1 VHLFSTN
8 KTTTTLCASTSQWT
22 AEAPRTTEKF
32 MQIKSVSVEIGGR
45 TMTLETGVMAKQA
58 DGAVVVRQDDSS
70 VLVTAVTGGPAR
82 FDFMPLTCD
91 YQDRNGAYGTIP
103 GNYFKREGRSNE
115 RETLVSRMIDRPIRP
130 QFPKH
135 YRNETQVIATVL
147 SYDETSD
154 TDVLAITGASAALH
168 ISDAPL
174 SRPIAAVRVSQ
185 VDGAFV
191 VNPSR
196 VQMETAS
203 MNLIVAGT
211 TEAVCMVEG
220 GAMEISEAE
229 MMDGMDLAH
238 SEIKKIIGAMNE
250 LRELAG
256 VEKAAV
262 APATQLDADV
272 VAFVTEH
279 GSDSCRVSMGTQGKF
294 ERKAAL
300 KAARNAV
307 IAKLTEGKDEDETA
321 RLTGEAKG
329 AWDKLLGQVMRKQV
343 LSERKRIDGR
353 ATDEIRFVDS
363 KVSISERAHGSALF
377 TRGETQTM
385 VTVALGMEMDSQRI
399 DYAGEQS
406 QFRRWMLT
414 YNFPPFCVGE
424 ARMLRGPKRR
434 EIGHGK
440 LSWRALLA
448 VLPSQEDF
456 PYVVRACSDVLE
468 SNGSSSMASVC
479 GATLALMDAGVPL
492 KAPVA
497 GIAMGLIKQGDD
509 FAVLSDILGDED
521 HLGDM
526 DFKVTGTKDGITAFQ
541 MDTKIDS
548 VSREIMGKALS
559 QAREGR
565 IHILDEMAKAISESR
580 TEMSPYAPRI
590 TTLQIKAD
598 KIRDIIGPGGRTI
611 RGMQETCGVKITVE
625 DDGTV
630 LIASNNQEATDK
642 ALGMIREMTQEA
654 ELGKLYL
661 GVVKRCVDFGAFIEI
676 FPGTEGLVHISHLA
690 TERVER
696 TTDVVSEGDE
706 VLVRVIEIDRRSGKI
721 RLSRKEALEA
731 AM

>member
-1 VHLFSTN
+1 MPTVHL
-8 KTTTTLCASTSQWT
+8 
-22 AEAPRTTEKF
+22 EKS
-32 MQIKSVSVEIGGR
+32 MNTKSVTVEIGGR
-45 TMTLETGVMAKQA
+45 TMTLETGLMAKQS
-58 DGAVVVRQDDSS
+58 DGAVVVRQDESS

-135 YRNETQVIATVL
+135 YRNETQVIATVM

-154 TDVLAITGASAALH
+154 TDVLAITGAAAALH
-168 ISDAPL
+168 ISNAPMQ
-174 SRPIAAVRVSQ
+174 RPIAAVRVSQ
-185 VDGAFV
+185 VDGEFII
-191 VNPSR
+191 NPSR
-196 VQMETAS
+196 VQMEEAA
-203 MNLIVAGT
+203 MNLVVAGT
-211 TEAVCMVEG
+211 SEAVCMVEG
-220 GAMEISEAE
+220 GAKEVSEAE

-238 SEIKKIIGAMNE
+238 AEIKKIIGAIDE
-250 LRELAG
+250 LRGLAG
-256 VEKAAV
+256 VEKAEV
-262 APATQLDADV
+262 APAPELDADV

-279 GSDSCRVSMGTQGKF
+279 GSDTVKVAMGTQGKF
-294 ERKAAL
+294 ERKNAL
-300 KAARNAV
+300 KEARNAV
-307 IAKLTEGKDEDETA
+307 IEKLVDGKDEDEAA
-321 RLTGEAKG
+321 RLTNEAKG
-329 AWDKLLGQVMRKQV
+329 AWDKLLGKVMRKQV
-343 LSERKRIDGR
+343 LGERKRIDGR
-353 ATDEIRFVDS
+353 ATDEIRFIDS
-363 KVSISERAHGSALF
+363 KVSVATRAHGSALF
-377 TRGETQTM
+377 TRGETQTL
-385 VTVALGMEMDSQRI
+385 VTAALGMEMDSQRI

-440 LSWRALLA
+440 LAWRAVA
-448 VLPSQEDF
+448 SVLPSQEDF
-456 PYVVRACSDVLE
+456 PYVVRCCSDVLE
-468 SNGSSSMASVC
+468 SNGSSSMATVC
-479 GATLALMDAGVPL
+479 GSTLALMDAGVPL

-497 GIAMGLIKQGDD
+497 GIAMGLIKEGDD

-565 IHILDEMAKAISESR
+565 IHILDEMAKAISEPR

-590 TTLQIKAD
+590 TKLQIKVD

-611 RGMQETCGVKITVE
+611 RGMQEQCGVKITVE

-630 LIASNNQEATDK
+630 LIASNNQDATQK

-654 ELGKLYL
+654 EIGKLYL

-690 TERVER
+690 NERVER
-696 TTDVVSEGDE
+696 TTDVVNEGDE